1 MGWHSDR
8 LREVIQR
15 LPKPKGPH
23 TGYTP
28 ELASICLLQLANG
41 ALQVIAELE
50 ERNEDQAK
58 EIDRL
63 TEALIQA
70 GAMPNWNPPVGS

>member
-8 LREVIQR
+8 LRTVIQH
-15 LPKPKGPH
+15 LPRPKGSH
-23 TGYTP
+23 TGFTP
-28 ELASICLLQLANG
+28 ELASMALAQLANG

-50 ERNEDQAK
+50 ERNEDLSK

-63 TEALIQA
+63 TEMLVEKDGIS
-70 GAMPNWNPPVGS
+70 GWRPK

>member
-8 LREVIQR
+8 LRKVIQQ
-15 LPKPKGPH
+15 LPRPKDTAGF
-23 TGYTP
+23 TP
-28 ELASICLLQLANG
+28 ELASMCLAQLANG

-50 ERNEDQAK
+50 ERNEDLSK

-63 TEALIQA
+63 TERLVELDATP
-70 GAMPNWNPPVGS
+70 GWGSSGKG

>member
-15 LPKPKGPH
+15 LPKPKGSH
-23 TGYTP
+23 DGFTP
-28 ELASICLLQLANG
+28 ELASLCLAQLANG

-63 TEALIQA
+63 TEALIKA
-70 GAMPNWNPPVGS
+70 SAMPNWKPVGD

>member
-8 LREVIQR
+8 LREVIQS
-15 LPKPKGPH
+15 LPGPKDKAGF
-23 TGYTP
+23 TP
-28 ELASICLLQLANG
+28 ELASMCLAQLANG

-50 ERNEDQAK
+50 ERNEDLSK

-63 TEALIQA
+63 TEMLVEKD
-70 GAMPNWNPPVGS
+70 GAPGWRPNGRR

>member
-15 LPKPKGPH
+15 LPRPKDKAGF
-23 TGYTP
+23 TP
-28 ELASICLLQLANG
+28 ELASMCLAQLANG

-50 ERNEDQAK
+50 ERNEDLSK
-58 EIDRL
+58 EVDRL
-63 TEALIQA
+63 TEMLVEKD
-70 GAMPNWNPPVGS
+70 GAPGWRPNGRG

>member
-23 TGYTP
+23 KGFTP
-28 ELASICLLQLANG
+28 EIASMCLAELANG

-50 ERNEDQAK
+50 ERNEDLSK
-58 EIDRL
+58 EVDRL
-63 TEALIQA
+63 TEMLVEKD
-70 GAMPNWNPPVGS
+70 GASGWGPNGRR